1 MSHPIKLFDAW
12 NERVNDRVMQR
23 SAPLGV
29 LALEHEPNKDRR
41 KVKARA
47 LAVAHVG
54 REPTNVSHSLD
65 DSIVVTFRRPDVG
78 QNNAQ

>member
-1 MSHPIKLFDAW
+1 MSHPVKLFDAW
-12 NERVNDRVMQR
+12 TERVNNRNVQR

-29 LALEHEPNKDRR
+29 LALEHEPNKERR
-41 KVKARA
+41 KTKARA

-65 DSIVVTFRRPDVG
+65 DSIVVTFRRVEVSV
-78 QNNAQ
+78 Q